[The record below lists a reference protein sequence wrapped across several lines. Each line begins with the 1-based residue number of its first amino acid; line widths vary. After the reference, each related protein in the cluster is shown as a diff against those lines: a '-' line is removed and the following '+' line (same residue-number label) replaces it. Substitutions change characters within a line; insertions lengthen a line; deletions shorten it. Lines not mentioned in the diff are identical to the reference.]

1 MKIRRY
7 FVMAAIAA
15 MASMSCGG
23 CCSTCAN
30 NQPSA
35 ASANA
40 NPAVKKRTGEDLS
53 RTGKRDAGEALRASD
68 SSVTTTT
75 GR

>member
-1 MKIRRY
+1 
-7 FVMAAIAA
+7 MAAIAA
-15 MASMSCGG
+15 LAALSCGG
-23 CCSTCAN
+23 CCSSCAN
-30 NQPSA
+30 NQPT
-35 ASANA
+35 A
-40 NPAVKKRTGEDLS
+40 NPAVKTHTGEDLS

>member
-1 MKIRRY
+1 MKMRHYLVIAGIATVA
-7 FVMAAIAA
+7 VM
-15 MASMSCGG
+15 
-23 CCSTCAN
+23 TCAGCAS

-40 NPAVKKRTGEDLS
+40 NPAVKTHTGDDLA